1 MSEPLLYP
9 CVTSAMADSRSVR
22 RFEDLRFVTGQGQF
36 VDDLA
41 SPNGLFAAFLRSP
54 HAHADII
61 GINMAAARSLKGVYG
76 VYSASDVLKSPAN
89 PEGLGPLPTSI
100 PLGTETQLVVPR
112 RDPLC
117 RDRVRHVGDL
127 VAMVVA
133 DCPRKAQDALEL
145 ITVDYHVLEAVVD
158 PAAAHEASKA
168 RIWAEAPHN
177 QAFVYQRGDDS
188 RTQAAFAK
196 ARHQVELTVVNN
208 RIAAVALEPRCAV
221 GLWDA
226 KGHRYRLIVS
236 AASVHFIRDE
246 LASGVFGIPKDQIE
260 VMSPDVGGGFG
271 MKNVTYPEYALVLW
285 AAKRLQRPI
294 RWTADR
300 LEDFTSG
307 VHGRDNITRARLA
320 LDRKGRF
327 LALAVETIAN
337 IGAYV
342 TSLGP
347 GSATVAPTPAMGGVY
362 AFPVLS
368 MNVRGV
374 FTNMAPIDAY
384 RGAGKPEANYMLER
398 LIDLAAH
405 QLRICPAELRRRN
418 FITQFPFTNGT
429 GFTIDCGVFEH
440 NLDKALAAIDHTNF
454 AKRRALSKKAGQ
466 LRGLGIGCFLET
478 SRGPAEEEAWL
489 RPTADGSIE
498 IVVGTQSNGQGHE
511 TSFVQLI
518 AKQLSL
524 PLLMLRYVQADTHSV
539 PTGGGHGG
547 ARSLHMGGTA
557 LVYAARD
564 LLEKTTRIAARYLQ
578 VDPETVEY
586 VDGVFYSLTR
596 NQTAPDPQP
605 KPQHIDMRD
614 LIVAFAEVEN
624 LELISGYGAFRQAPI
639 TFPNGCHAAE
649 VEIDPDTGAVTILH
663 YVAVDDYGTLINPM
677 LTESQVHG
685 GLAQGIGQAMLE
697 AIQYDHDTG
706 QLITSSLMD
715 YALPRAADLPAFDI
729 HLVECPTSSNPL
741 GCKGAGQAGAIGA
754 PQTIINAI
762 VDALKPTGITHID
775 MPATPLR
782 ILAAL
787 RNASGS

>member
-1 MSEPLLYP
+1 MEDP
-9 CVTSAMADSRSVR
+9 RSVR

-36 VDDLA
+36 VDDIA
-41 SPNGLFAAFLRSP
+41 TSDGLFAAFLRSP

-61 GINMAAARSLKGVYG
+61 GINTSSATQLKGVFG
-76 VYSASDVLKSPAN
+76 VYTASDVLKSSTN

-100 PLGTETQLVVPR
+100 PLGPETQLIVPP

-117 RDRVRHVGDL
+117 RDRVRHVGDP
-127 VAMVVA
+127 VAMVIA

-145 ITVDYHVLEAVVD
+145 ITVDYHMREAVLD
-158 PAAAHEASKA
+158 PATAHHPDKPPIWPEAVY
-168 RIWAEAPHN
+168 N
-177 QAFVYQRGDDS
+177 QAFVYQRGDEAGTKTAF
-188 RTQAAFAK
+188 TQA
-196 ARHQVELTVVNN
+196 RHHVEMTLVNN
-208 RIAAVALEPRCAV
+208 RIAAVALEPRTAI
-221 GLWDA
+221 GLWDQEH
-226 KGHRYRLIVS
+226 HRYRLIVS

-246 LASGVFGIPKDQIE
+246 LASGVFGIPKDEIE

-294 RWTADR
+294 HWTADR

-320 LDRKGRF
+320 LDQNGRF
-327 LALAVETIAN
+327 LALDVETIAN

-347 GSATVAPTPAMGGVY
+347 GSATVAPTPAMGGLY
-362 AFPVLS
+362 AFPILS

-405 QLRICPAELRRRN
+405 QLALCPAELRRRN
-418 FITQFPFTNGT
+418 LIKQFPFTNGT

-440 NLDKALAAIDHTNF
+440 NLDKAMAAIDHAHF
-454 AKRRALSKKAGQ
+454 AKRRALSKKAGK
-466 LRGLGIGCFLET
+466 LRGLGISCFLET
-478 SRGPAEEEAWL
+478 SRGPPEEEAWL
-489 RPTADGSIE
+489 RPTSDGLIE

-518 AKQLSL
+518 AQHLSL
-524 PLLMLRYVQADTHSV
+524 PLSMLRYVQADTGRV

-557 LVYAARD
+557 LAYAARD
-564 LLEKTTRIAARYLQ
+564 LLEKATSMAARYLQ
-578 VDPETVEY
+578 VNPETVKYEA
-586 VDGVFYSLTR
+586 GVFYSSAR
-596 NQTAPDPQP
+596 DQT
-605 KPQHIDMRD
+605 KLQHIDIRS
-614 LIVAFAEVEN
+614 LIIALAEIEN
-624 LELISGYGAFRQAPI
+624 LELIAGFGAFRQAPI

-649 VEIDPDTGAVTILH
+649 IEIDPETGAVQILH

-685 GLAQGIGQAMLE
+685 GIAQGIGQALRE
-697 AIQYDHDTG
+697 AIRYDPDSG
-706 QLITSSLMD
+706 QLISSSLMD
-715 YALPRAADLPAFDI
+715 YALPRAGDLPDFEI
-729 HLVECPTSSNPL
+729 HLVECPTRSNPL
-741 GCKGAGQAGAIGA
+741 GSKGAGQAGAIGA

-762 VDALKPTGITHID
+762 VDALKPYGITHIE
-775 MPATPLR
+775 MPATPLAICTAIR
-782 ILAAL
+782 AAQG
-787 RNASGS
+787 AP

>member
-1 MSEPLLYP
+1 MSQALPTP
-9 CVTSAMADSRSVR
+9 CVTHAMEDARSVR

-41 SPNGLFAAFLRSP
+41 PQTGLFAGFLRSP

-61 GINMAAARSLKGVYG
+61 AIDTAAARALKGVYG
-76 VYSASDVLKSPAN
+76 VYTANDVLKVAGH

-100 PLGTETQLVVPR
+100 PLGPETELIVPR
-112 RDPLC
+112 REPLC

-133 DCPRKAQDALEL
+133 DCPARAQDALEL
-145 ITVDYHVLEAVVD
+145 ITVDYRVLEPVID
-158 PAAAHEASKA
+158 PATAHDPAKPRLWDEAAHN
-168 RIWAEAPHN
+168 R
-177 QAFVYQRGDDS
+177 AFVYQRGDDAG
-188 RTQAAFAK
+188 TKAAFAK
-196 ARHQVELTVVNN
+196 ARHHVELTLVNN

-226 KGHRYRLIVS
+226 TDQRYRLIVS

-246 LASGVFGIPKDQIE
+246 LASGVFGIPKDRIE

-285 AAKRLQRPI
+285 AARRLQRPV

-307 VHGRDNITRARLA
+307 VHGRDNITRGRLA
-320 LDRKGRF
+320 LDHKGRF
-327 LALAVETIAN
+327 LALDVETIAN

-347 GSATVAPTPAMGGVY
+347 GSATVAPTPAMGGIY

-398 LIDLAAH
+398 LIDLAAR
-405 QLRICPAELRRRN
+405 QLGMCPAELRRRN
-418 FITQFPFTNGT
+418 VIRQFPFTNGT

-440 NLDKALAAIDHTNF
+440 NLDKAMAAIDHARFT
-454 AKRRALSKKAGQ
+454 KRRALSKKAGQ

-489 RPTADGSIE
+489 RPTADGLIE

-518 AKQLSL
+518 ARHLSV
-524 PLLMLRYVQADTHSV
+524 PLSMLRYVQADTRTV

-564 LLEKTTRIAARYLQ
+564 LLDKTTAIAARYLQ
-578 VDPETVEY
+578 VDLEAVRYE
-586 VDGVFYSLTR
+586 DGVFYSSNR
-596 NQTAPDPQP
+596 DQA
-605 KPQHIDMRD
+605 KPQHIAMRA
-614 LIVAFAEVEN
+614 LILAFAEVEN
-624 LELISGYGAFRQAPI
+624 LELMSGYGAFRQAPI

-649 VEIDPDTGAVTILH
+649 VEVDPDTGAVTILQ
-663 YVAVDDYGTLINPM
+663 YVAVDDYGTLLNPM
-677 LTESQVHG
+677 LTESQVQG
-685 GLAQGIGQAMLE
+685 GIAQGIGQAMLE
-697 AIQYDHDTG
+697 AIRYDPDSG

-715 YALPRAADLPAFDI
+715 YAVPRAADLPDFEI
-729 HLVECPTSSNPL
+729 HLVECPTASNPL

-762 VDALKPTGITHID
+762 VDALKPYGITHID
-775 MPATPLR
+775 MPATPLK
-782 ILAAL
+782 ILTAIRDA
-787 RNASGS
+787 RRVA

>member
-1 MSEPLLYP
+1 MSQPLPYP
-9 CVTSAMADSRSVR
+9 CVTRAMDDPRSLR

-41 SPNGLFAAFLRSP
+41 AVDGLFAAFLRSP
-54 HAHADII
+54 HAHAEII
-61 GINMAAARSLKGVYG
+61 AIDTVQARALDGVYG
-76 VYSASDVLKSPAN
+76 VYTAQDVLKGPAN
-89 PEGLGPLPTSI
+89 PDGLGPLPTSI
-100 PLGTETQLVVPR
+100 PLGPETALIVPR

-133 DCPRKAQDALEL
+133 DCPMKAQDALEL
-145 ITVDYHVLEAVVD
+145 IAVDYHVLEAVVD
-158 PAAAHEASKA
+158 PATAHDPDKPAIWPEAALNE
-168 RIWAEAPHN
+168 
-177 QAFVYQRGDDS
+177 AFVYRRGDGAG
-188 RTQAAFAK
+188 TKAAFAT
-196 ARHQVELTVVNN
+196 ARHQVELTLVNN
-208 RIAAVALEPRCAV
+208 RIAAVALEPRGAI
-221 GLWDA
+221 GLWDSNSQ
-226 KGHRYRLIVS
+226 RYRLVVS

-246 LASGVFGIPKDQIE
+246 LASCVFGLEKDRIE

-285 AAKRLQRPI
+285 AARRLLRPV

-300 LEDFTSG
+300 LEDFASG

-320 LDRKGRF
+320 LDHKGRF
-327 LALAVETIAN
+327 LALDVETIAN

-398 LIDLAAH
+398 LIDLAAR
-405 QLRICPAELRRRN
+405 QLALCPTELRRRN
-418 FITQFPFTNGT
+418 FIKQFPFTNGT

-440 NLDKALAAIDHTNF
+440 NLDQAMTAIDHARF

-466 LRGLGIGCFLET
+466 LRGIGIGCFLET

-489 RPTADGSIE
+489 RPTADGLIE

-511 TSFVQLI
+511 TSFVQLL
-518 AKQLSL
+518 ASQLSL
-524 PLLMLRYVQADTHSV
+524 PLSMFCYVQADTRCV

-564 LLEKTTRIAARYLQ
+564 LLEKTTAIAARFLQ
-578 VDPETVEY
+578 VDRTAVGY
-586 VDGVFYSLTR
+586 RDGIFYSSAGD
-596 NQTAPDPQP
+596 QG
-605 KPQHIDMRD
+605 KPQHIDMRA
-614 LIVAFAEVEN
+614 LLVAFAEVEN
-624 LELISGYGAFRQAPI
+624 LDLLAGYGAFRQAPI

-649 VEIDPDTGAVTILH
+649 VEIDPETGAVQILH

-685 GLAQGIGQAMLE
+685 GIVQGLGQALFE
-697 AIQYDHDTG
+697 AIRYDPDSG

-715 YALPRAADLPAFDI
+715 YALPRAADMPDFEI
-729 HLVECPTSSNPL
+729 HLVECPTASNPL

-762 VDALKPTGITHID
+762 VDALKPHGITHID
-775 MPATPLR
+775 MPATPANIVKAIR
-782 ILAAL
+782 EAQ
-787 RNASGS
+787 GS